1 MRGFFTSRLALVNEI
16 NALKMRN
23 EGLRADL
30 IAMTDAERILLREN
44 VTMRAEINSMLE
56 HNARL
61 KQQLN
66 SQRCIKRMRDAKGRF
81 TK

>member
-23 EGLRADL
+23 EGLRA
-30 IAMTDAERILLREN
+30 
-44 VTMRAEINSMLE
+44 EINSMLE

-61 KQQLN
+61 KQKLN
-66 SQRCIKRMRDAKGRF
+66 SQRCIKRMRDDKGRF
-81 TK
+81 SK